1 LITPSDLQFAR
12 FVAANGD
19 GKRLR
24 LASGLTRPEFVRH
37 AGGTFTVHALRA
49 WEANLRRPRGPQG
62 EAYGTAVRHLL
73 DQINTLRAMAST
85 DQSGAV

>member
-1 LITPSDLQFAR
+1 MIEPSDLQFAR

-24 LASGLTRPEFVRH
+24 ETSGLTRPEFVRN

-49 WEANLRRPRGPQG
+49 WEAGLRRPRGPKG
-62 EAYGTAVRHLL
+62 EAYGKAVRHLL
-73 DQINTLRAMAST
+73 NQVNTLRAMASP